1 MRAFFQEL
9 KTNGRRRT
17 APQRGGAARSGFDVR
32 RPRWDDPMVL
42 TISAH
47 HQPPPAAWPP
57 CSPSRAPPPTTGAGP
72 AARGTRTQD
81 PGPTNSNDH
90 DPTRTKTF
98 ARNTAPTPDPTAP
111 TPRPRSASTIDH
123 TTSGTT
129 SRREA
134 RPRDAQARPLLHTS
148 RTTAPSN
155 SRRNARLVVPAAGRD
170 VVGPI
175 SARNRT
181 DLEPE
186 LNRSR
191 RSRHAAAGPH
201 SLHVLVAGAGNGVAN
216 PGHQHRTRYGLR
228 RRRTRPAP
236 ARARRSRRWRRRC
249 CCGCS
254 RRRRRRRPGPA
265 RRR

>member
-9 KTNGRRRT
+9 KANRRRRT

-42 TISAH
+42 TISGH
-47 HQPPPAAWPP
+47 HQPPAAAPSL
-57 CSPSRAPPPTTGAGP
+57 CSHSRAPPPTTGAGP

-123 TTSGTT
+123 TTSATT

-134 RPRDAQARPLLHTS
+134 RPHDAQARPLLHQLQDAERRTPPATQRIETNLLHTS

-155 SRRNARLVVPAAGRD
+155 SRRNGAEPDRSRAGTE
-170 VVGPI
+170 PI
-175 SARNRT
+175 SAIAPR
-181 DLEPE
+181 
-186 LNRSR
+186 
-191 RSRHAAAGPH
+191 G
-201 SLHVLVAGAGNGVAN
+201 G
-216 PGHQHRTRYGLR
+216 
-228 RRRTRPAP
+228 RPALAP
-236 ARARRSRRWRRRC
+236 RAGGRGRQRRC
-249 CCGCS
+249 QP
-254 RRRRRRRPGPA
+254 RPPA
-265 RRR
+265 PDPLRAQAS